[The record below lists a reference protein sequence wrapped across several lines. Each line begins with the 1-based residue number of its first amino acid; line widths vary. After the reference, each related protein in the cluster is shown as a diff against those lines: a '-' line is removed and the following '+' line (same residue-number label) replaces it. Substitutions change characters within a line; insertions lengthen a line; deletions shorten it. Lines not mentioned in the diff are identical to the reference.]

1 MQREIKFRVWDR
13 ILNEMMPWEVVKNNS
28 FAYYEKVK
36 ESYNSMTI
44 EQYTGLK
51 DKDGV
56 EIYEGDIVKFDS
68 YVTDFSITA
77 EVIYIEKFASFAF
90 STEKIDYHPSNEYIV
105 IGNIHENPE
114 LLEVE

>member
-1 MQREIKFRVWDR
+1 MTREIKLREWDEDRGSLSYGRREDFDDMVGFRF
-13 ILNEMMPWEVVKNNS
+13 EHQ
-28 FAYYEKVK
+28 
-36 ESYNSMTI
+36 ESGERVL
-44 EQYTGLK
+44 EQYVGLK

-77 EVIYIEKFASFAF
+77 EVVYIEKFASFAF

-114 LLEVE
+114 LLEEK

>member
-1 MQREIKFRVWDR
+1 MQREIKFRVWSNASNRYFENGAEVYQMFNR
-13 ILNEMMPWEVVKNNS
+13 ISV
-28 FAYYEKVK
+28 
-36 ESYNSMTI
+36 ESSRLLF

-77 EVIYIEKFASFAF
+77 EVVYIEKFASFAF

-114 LLEVE
+114 LLEEN